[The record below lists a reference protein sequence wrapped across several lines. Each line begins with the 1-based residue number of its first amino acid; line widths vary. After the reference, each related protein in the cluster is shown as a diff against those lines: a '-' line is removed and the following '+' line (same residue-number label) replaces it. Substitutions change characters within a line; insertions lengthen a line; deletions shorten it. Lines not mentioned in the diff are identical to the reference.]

1 MVFIKNKVSI
11 IITCFNQ
18 QLFISECVQS
28 VLSQTYINWE
38 CIIID
43 DGSSDNT
50 KLICENFASMDNR
63 IRYYYQDNQ
72 GVTISRNNGFKIAN
86 GEYVHFLDG
95 DDYIASGKFAIQ
107 IEFMND
113 HQDIDICYT
122 NHTHLFH
129 EKKISVQYKFKPL
142 NGCPIKELL
151 YEYDY
156 GVSIPIH
163 SAMLRHTIWNKDEMP
178 FEIDYQGRYEDWV
191 FWVNIALKER
201 IFYFINYDLAV
212 YRIHQLNFCST
223 PIEVINHSTN
233 AMLFIS
239 TKLFGSDKDNF
250 LLNRQLLLMN
260 RYQDYLF
267 SAIQPKFIFKNIVDN
282 LILFLNRFKNRSLK
296 TKLDI
301 INFISFKKY
310 LFQIFISRKRLSN
323 KNFSIISNNCWGG
336 RVYKELK
343 VPYFTPTIGLYF
355 FSSCY
360 IKFVQNLEYY
370 LNQPLNF
377 ILTSKYEKANN
388 LRVNN
393 PYPIGILNNDVEVH
407 FLHYYTKSDA
417 LEKWNRRKDRIN
429 YNNLFFSFTDNESCS
444 FDEIQAF
451 DNLDFNKVFFSSKNF
466 ESIQSLIW
474 LKQFTA
480 SDGIG
485 DIYSNPRE
493 YRKYFDAVDWLNS
506 TTNQ

>member
-1 MVFIKNKVSI
+1 MTFIKNKISI

-18 QLFISECVQS
+18 ELFISECVQS

-50 KLICENFASMDNR
+50 RMICENFASIDFR

-72 GVTISRNNGFKIAN
+72 GVTTSRNNGFKIAN

-95 DDYIASGKFAIQ
+95 DDYIESEKFAVQ
-107 IEFMND
+107 IELMND
-113 HQDIDICYT
+113 HQDIGVCYT
-122 NHTHLFH
+122 NHTHFLH
-129 EKKISVQYKFKPL
+129 EKKISVQYKFKSL
-142 NGCPIKELL
+142 NGCPLKELL
-151 YEYDY
+151 YEYDF

-163 SAMLRHTIWNKDEMP
+163 SAMLRHTIWNKNEMP
-178 FEIDYQGRYEDWV
+178 FEMNYQGRYEDWV
-191 FWVNIALKER
+191 FWVNIALKKTT
-201 IFYFINYDLAV
+201 FYFINYDFAV
-212 YRIHQLNFCST
+212 YRIHQFNFCNN
-223 PIEVINHSTN
+223 PIEVIKHSAN
-233 AMLFIS
+233 AMIFIS
-239 TKLFGSDKDNF
+239 TKLFGFDKENF
-250 LLNRQLLLMN
+250 LLKRQLLLTN

-267 SAIQPKFIFKNIVDN
+267 SSIQPKFNFKIIVDK
-282 LILFLNRFKNRSLK
+282 LILFLVRIKKRTLK
-296 TKLDI
+296 IALDI
-301 INFISFKKY
+301 FKYFAIKKY
-310 LFQIFISRKRLSN
+310 LFEIFISRKRLSN
-323 KNFSIISNNCWGG
+323 KDFSIISNNCWGG
-336 RVYKELK
+336 RVYKELQL
-343 VPYFTPTIGLYF
+343 PYFTPTIGLFF

-388 LRVNN
+388 LRINN

-429 YNNLFFSFTDNESCS
+429 YNNLFFSFTDNETCS
-444 FDEIQAF
+444 LEEIQAF
-451 DNLDFNKVFFSSKNF
+451 DNLDYKKVFFSSKNI

-474 LKQFTA
+474 LKQFSTNK
-480 SDGIG
+480 GIG

-493 YRKYFDAVDWLNS
+493 YRKYFDAVDWLN
-506 TTNQ
+506 TLNNK